1 MRLDSKVCIITGAGS
16 GLGREA
22 ALLFASEGASV
33 VAADISAD
41 RAEETVALVEKAGH
55 TAVAVRCD
63 VTVEPEVAAMVDDA
77 VERFGRLDVM
87 MANAGIVSQTMQTPF
102 EEITEEA
109 WRKTIDT
116 NLTGTFFSAKHAV
129 RVMKP
134 HRKGS
139 IVVTSSLAAFVAWP
153 SVSPYVAS
161 KGGVNALVRAIAVD
175 AGAYGIRANAICP
188 SQGMSPNFLL
198 PIDAPVVGASYQEA
212 ADAPWDPGNSPMPL
226 KLSRPPSLRDNAN
239 VALFLASDDSEY
251 ISGVSMPTCDG
262 GQLARVAS
270 FLAPTGA

>member
-16 GLGREA
+16 GLGRDS
-22 ALLFASEGASV
+22 ALLFASEGATV
-33 VAADISAD
+33 VVADISTD
-41 RAEETVALVEKAGH
+41 RADETVAMVEKAGH
-55 TAVAVRCD
+55 AAISARCD
-63 VTVEPEVAAMVDDA
+63 VTVEGDVADLVDNA
-77 VERFGRLDVM
+77 VEQFGRLDVM

-102 EEITEEA
+102 EEITEEV

-134 HRKGS
+134 QRKGS

-161 KGGVNALVRAIAVD
+161 KGGVNALVRAIALD
-175 AGAYGIRANAICP
+175 AGGYGIRANAICP

-212 ADAPWDPGNSPMPL
+212 ADAPWDPSNSPMPL
-226 KLSRPPSLRDNAN
+226 KLPRPPGLRDNAN
-239 VALFLASDDSEY
+239 VALFLASDESEY
-251 ISGVSMPTCDG
+251 MSGVSLPTCDG

-270 FLAPTGA
+270 FLTPTGT